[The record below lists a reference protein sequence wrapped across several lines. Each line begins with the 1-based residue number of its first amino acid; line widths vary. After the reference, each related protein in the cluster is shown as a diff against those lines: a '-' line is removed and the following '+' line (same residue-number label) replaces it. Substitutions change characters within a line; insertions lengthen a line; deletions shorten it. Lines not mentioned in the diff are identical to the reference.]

1 MTDDI
6 AAGTH
11 GVDFVYSDVWLSM
24 GEPDEQW
31 ATRVEELRPYRV
43 TAELMAATGK
53 PDPKFMHCLPS
64 IHNRQ
69 TTVGQRLYGQFGLDG
84 AEVTDEVFESPSS
97 IVFDQSE
104 NKMHSIKALIV
115 SALGGS

>member
-1 MTDDI
+1 
-6 AAGTH
+6 
-11 GVDFVYSDVWLSM
+11 
-24 GEPDEQW
+24 
-31 ATRVEELRPYRV
+31 
-43 TAELMAATGK
+43 MAATGN
-53 PDPKFMHCLPS
+53 PATKFMHCLPS

-84 AEVTDEVFESPSS
+84 AEVTEEVFESPSS

-115 SALGGS
+115 SALNASALS